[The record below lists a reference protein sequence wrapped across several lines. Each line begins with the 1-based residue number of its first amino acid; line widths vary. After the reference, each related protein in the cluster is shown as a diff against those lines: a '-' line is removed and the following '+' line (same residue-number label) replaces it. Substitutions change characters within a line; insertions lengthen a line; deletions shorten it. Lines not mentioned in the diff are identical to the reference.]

1 MSNRWKSPFESAW
14 FCAILAIL
22 AGFQMYDVWT
32 TKHKIDL
39 ISAVYFT
46 CCTLLL
52 IFMRKKIFTAITG
65 LLKKEPKNE
74 E

>member
-1 MSNRWKSPFESAW
+1 MSKKWKSPFESAW

-22 AGFQMYDVWT
+22 AGFQLYDVWT
-32 TKHKIDL
+32 TKHKVDL
-39 ISAVYFT
+39 ISAVYFI
-46 CCTLLL
+46 CYTLLL

-65 LLKKEPKNE
+65 LLKKESKNE